1 MGFDKIGVQVPK
13 ILLPKA
19 GTDMRKWAVIACDQY
34 TSDRSYWQRLEQQ
47 ISGCLS
53 TLNLIFPE
61 VYLEDEDADRRIV
74 SINQKMEDYLA
85 DGSLEEQPPGFI
97 LVDRKTSVVKSRK
110 GLIVALDLER
120 YDYNKGA
127 QSLIRATEGTILER
141 LPARIKV
148 RENAPI
154 ELPHIMVL
162 IDDPQCT
169 VIEPLFKEQLET
181 VYDFELL
188 ENGGHLKGYRV
199 DRTELI
205 DQVADALE
213 NLADPEAYRAK
224 YQVVGEVMLYAMG
237 DGNHSFATAKAIWE
251 ELKKTTDNPAS
262 VMDHP
267 ARYAMGD
274 GNHSFATAKAIW
286 EELKKTTDNPAS
298 VMDHPARYALVE
310 LVNVHDPGLE
320 FEAIHRVLF
329 NVNCVH
335 LKQQMMAFF
344 AARNTPCSFELCA
357 NLEEAQDIVAENRD
371 RHAFA
376 LVLGGKYAVCIV
388 EAPEYTLTVA
398 TLQAFLDHYLLRDN
412 PDARVD
418 YIHGEKSVTELGSRT
433 GCVGFYLPAISK
445 HELFKTIVLDGAL
458 PRKTFSM
465 GEADE
470 KRFYLECRRI
480 KE

>member
-1 MGFDKIGVQVPK
+1 MKGELMVFEKIGVQVPK
-13 ILLPKA
+13 ILLPKT

-34 TSDRSYWQRLEQQ
+34 TSDRNYWQRLEEQ
-47 ISGCLS
+47 IAGSIT

-61 VYLEDEDADRRIV
+61 VYLEEEDADRRIAD
-74 SINQKMEDYLA
+74 INRNMEAYLS
-85 DGSLEEQPPGFI
+85 DGSLDEQPPGFI
-97 LVDRKTSVVKSRK
+97 LVDRKTSLVDSRK
-110 GLIVALDLER
+110 GLIVALDLEC

-127 QSLIRATEGTILER
+127 QSLIRATEGTILDR
-141 LPARIKV
+141 LPPRIKV

-162 IDDPQCT
+162 IDDPQRT

-188 ENGGHLKGYRV
+188 ENGGHLKGYLV
-199 DRTELI
+199 DRADLI
-205 DQVADALE
+205 DQVAGALE
-213 NLADPEAYRAK
+213 TLADPVAYRAK
-224 YQVVGEVMLYAMG
+224 YQVDGDVMLYAMG

-251 ELKKTTDNPAS
+251 KLKE
-262 VMDHP
+262 
-267 ARYAMGD
+267 
-274 GNHSFATAKAIW
+274 TAEDKERIM
-286 EELKKTTDNPAS
+286 N
-298 VMDHPARYALVE
+298 HPARYALVE

-335 LKQQMMAFF
+335 LKQQMQAFF
-344 AARNTPCSFELCA
+344 AARNTPCCFELCA
-357 NLEEAQDIVAENRD
+357 NLAAARDIVAENEG

-376 LVLGGKYAVCIV
+376 LILGGKFGVCMV
-388 EAPEYTLTVA
+388 ENPEYTLPVA
-398 TLQAFLDHYLLRDN
+398 TLQAFLDHYLRDSPN
-412 PDARVD
+412 ARVD
-418 YIHGEKSVTELGSRT
+418 YIHGEKSVTQLGSRI
-433 GCVGFYLPAISK
+433 GCVGFYLPSISK
-445 HELFKTIVLDGAL
+445 HDLFKTIVRDGAL

-480 KE
+480 RE

>member
-224 YQVVGEVMLYAMG
+224 YQVAGEVML
-237 DGNHSFATAKAIWE
+237 
-251 ELKKTTDNPAS
+251 
-262 VMDHP
+262 
-267 ARYAMGD
+267 YAMGD